1 MSSLRALSLA
11 LDPKDFL
18 LRIFSKGFIV
28 LHFTLKS
35 VVHFGLIS
43 A

>member
-28 LHFTLKS
+28 LHFTCKCVL
-35 VVHFGLIS
+35 HFELVS